1 MASNWCVLTLPMY
14 NNSNSNGISVNGMKR
29 MEGEKLVM
37 EERKEGE
44 NNINR
49 EQVYQI
55 LYENS
60 STCNNSE

>member
-14 NNSNSNGISVNGMKR
+14 NNYNSNGISVNGMKR

-49 EQVYQI
+49 E
-55 LYENS
+55 
-60 STCNNSE
+60 